1 MEIRD
6 TLPATITTISEVNP
20 LDLQYGVKD
29 KLEVPPK
36 LEEYFNC
43 QDSNQYVL
51 IDASSIDQFPTLI
64 EMADTQYEIL
74 LGQSIQKQ
82 FRRVATY
89 LIDVTDSKS
98 LLTWLFTHSTERKLD
113 WCLAQSKA
121 GVFFQS
127 QLGIKELARYFRKF
141 TRIRD
146 GEEKWRYFR
155 FADPYFFQYM
165 MNSMLNAPEYLY
177 RWFYIDN
184 KLLITN
190 YAIYDFQKSSF
201 TVFRATDEL
210 AKYKNQLKPF
220 IYDEYFEEMTNGFLA
235 QRFVNKII
243 NILEKDYHQFYKTQL
258 SDLGKFITSANYTA
272 IGFSLKSELARGQ
285 FVLAS
290 ILMGRILSRDDLKA
304 VGFFSQSHS
313 HENRKT
319 KILLNQVILNIQR
332 RNLINGD

>member
-1 MEIRD
+1 MEIRE
-6 TLPATITTISEVNP
+6 TQPVTITTISEVNP

-29 KLEVPPK
+29 KLVAPLK
-36 LEEYFNC
+36 LEEYFAC

-51 IDASSIDQFPTLI
+51 IDASSIDQFPALV
-64 EMADTQYEIL
+64 EMADAQYEIL

-98 LLTWLFTHSTERKLD
+98 LLTWLFTHSTEKKLD

-127 QLGIKELARYFRKF
+127 TLGIKELAGYFRKF

-146 GEEKWRYFR
+146 GEGKWRYFR
-155 FADPYFFQYM
+155 FADPYFFRYM
-165 MNSMLNAPEYLY
+165 MNTMKDTPEYLY

-184 KLLITN
+184 KPLIAN
-190 YAIYDFQKSSF
+190 YAVYDFQKSSF
-201 TVFRATDEL
+201 TIFRANDEL

-220 IYDEYFEEMTNGFLA
+220 IYDEYFEEMTSGFLA

-243 NILEKDYHQFYKTQL
+243 NILEKDYQQFYQNQP
-258 SDLGKFITSANYTA
+258 SDLGEFITNANDTA
-272 IGFSLKSELARGQ
+272 KSFSLKSELARGQ

-290 ILMGRILSRDDLKA
+290 ILMGRILSREDLKA

-319 KILLNQVILNIQR
+319 KVLLNQVINNINK